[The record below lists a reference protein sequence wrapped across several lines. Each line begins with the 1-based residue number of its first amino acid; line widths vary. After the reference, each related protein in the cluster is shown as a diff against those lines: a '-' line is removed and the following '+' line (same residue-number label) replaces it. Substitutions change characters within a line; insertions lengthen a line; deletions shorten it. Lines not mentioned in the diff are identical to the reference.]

1 MNAVTV
7 SPKFQIVIPKAVRER
22 AHITPGEKLQILSF
36 DDRIELVR
44 IRPMRKVL
52 GFLRGL
58 DSKFVREKDDHFR
71 NLPGVNYKKAK
82 TG

>member
-7 SPKFQIVIPKAVRER
+7 SPKYQVVIPKAVRER
-22 AHITPGEKLQILSF
+22 AHIMPGEKLQILSF

-44 IRPMRKVL
+44 IRPMHKVL

-58 DSKFVREKDDHFR
+58 DSKFAREKEDR
-71 NLPGVNYKKAK
+71 
-82 TG
+82 T

>member
-7 SPKFQIVIPKAVRER
+7 SPKYQVVIPKAVRER
-22 AHITPGEKLQILSF
+22 AHIMPGEKLQILSF

-44 IRPMRKVL
+44 IRPMRKTL

-58 DSKFVREKDDHFR
+58 DSKFVREKEDR
-71 NLPGVNYKKAK
+71 
-82 TG
+82 T

>member
-7 SPKFQIVIPKAVRER
+7 SPKYQVVIPKAVRER
-22 AHITPGEKLQILSF
+22 AHIMPGEKLQVLSF

-44 IRPMRKVL
+44 VRPMFKMR

-58 DSKFVREKDDHFR
+58 DSTFVREEDDR
-71 NLPGVNYKKAK
+71 K
-82 TG
+82 